1 MSRADPQR
9 IADYLQHF
17 VEATNNIRALNNA

>member
-9 IADYLQHF
+9 IADYLQH
-17 VEATNNIRALNNA
+17 VIEAINSIRALNNA